1 MQLQYP
7 KRRDD
12 VASVAPPA
20 DPLPGAGSRT
30 EPRGR
35 WALALAACLVYA
47 AIRAVSIAV
56 AAYRV
61 SLGKVAHWNMT
72 LPQLLGSW
80 DANRYQII
88 AAHGYSYFLGAR
100 QHNSLFAWFPG
111 YPALIRLFAWIP
123 GVGYPGAAF
132 GVAMAA
138 GLVAACGLAVLV
150 TDLTSD
156 RRVALLTVA
165 LWAAAP
171 GSLVLDLEYPES
183 LFCALAAW
191 SLVFLVRRRWL
202 TAAALAALA
211 GTVHST
217 GAALAAAFGVAAVAA
232 IARAWRYHESARAC
246 LRPLAAL
253 AIAPLGL
260 LSYWAYVGV
269 DWGQP
274 TAWFSLE
281 HDMRNGF
288 DWGRSLRD
296 HIALLSS
303 TAPNT
308 PKVAIAL
315 TLGVLALA
323 ALLVIAL
330 LFFRIPWG
338 VRFFPLALVI
348 IAICTGPMY
357 FGSKPRYLIPAM
369 MLLMLPLAAALVRL
383 LGRRRAATGDAGR
396 KLRRWGLPAWALAL
410 TLAPVITA
418 IAIASTWYSLYIMN
432 APWAL

>member
-1 MQLQYP
+1 VL
-7 KRRDD
+7 
-12 VASVAPPA
+12 
-20 DPLPGAGSRT
+20 
-30 EPRGR
+30 
-35 WALALAACLVYA
+35 
-47 AIRAVSIAV
+47 SIDV

-61 SLGKVAHWNMT
+61 SLGKLAHWDMT
-72 LPQLLGSW
+72 LPQLIGSW

-88 AAHGYSYFLGAR
+88 AAHGYTYNPLGPRAEDA
-100 QHNSLFAWFPG
+100 LFAWFPG
-111 YPALIRLFAWIP
+111 YPAVIRLFAWIP

-132 GVAMAA
+132 GVAIAA

-150 TDLTSD
+150 TDLTGD

-171 GSLVLDLEYPES
+171 GSLVLDLEYPEA

-191 SLVFLVRRRWL
+191 SLVFLARRRWL

-217 GAALAAAFGVAAVAA
+217 GAALAAAFGVAVLAA
-232 IARAWRYHESARAC
+232 ALSAARHRESARAY

-260 LSYWAYVGV
+260 LGYWVFVAIA
-269 DWGQP
+269 WRQP
-274 TAWFSLE
+274 TAWFTLE
-281 HDMRNGF
+281 RNMANGI
-288 DWGRSLRD
+288 DWGRSLGS
-296 HIALLSS
+296 HIAMLSS

-315 TLGVLALA
+315 TLGVLGLA
-323 ALLVIAL
+323 ALLAIAL
-330 LFFRIPWG
+330 LFFFRIPWG
-338 VRFFPLALVI
+338 VRFFPLVLVAI
-348 IAICTGPMY
+348 TICTGPLY

-369 MLLMLPLAAALVRL
+369 MLLMLPLAAGLVGL
-383 LGRRRAATGDAGR
+383 LGRRRSTAKAAKR
-396 KLRRWGLPAWALAL
+396 KRRWGLPGWALTL
-410 TLAPVITA
+410 TLAPVVIA

-432 APWAL
+432 SPWAL